1 MEVGME
7 KQQTLLKKYEAL
19 VSEWNTIS
27 LICTL
32 AFSACFIGLILGLVF
47 YDIHAIVVSIV
58 VMFIFGGFEYKSRKE
73 YVEIKEDL
81 EDEMFK
87 LAGMKKARTKELIKK
102 GLWW

>member
-1 MEVGME
+1 MER
-7 KQQTLLKKYEAL
+7 QQTLLKKYETL

-32 AFSACFIGLILGLVF
+32 AFSACFIGLVLGLVF
-47 YDIHAIVVSIV
+47 YNTYAIVISIV
-58 VMFIFGGFEYKSRKE
+58 VMFVFGGFEYKSRRE
-73 YVEIKEDL
+73 YVGIKEDL

-87 LAGMKKARTKELIKK
+87 LAGMKKAKTKELIRK